1 MFAAVAIVAL
11 SASDLLGFIG
21 SPPAA
26 ALHAVRSH
34 LRRRN
39 LLGLL
44 DLLYGV
50 DPSSS
55 SSSTSSSASSLF
67 DDHDN
72 ERSCMA
78 SPCSRRSKHDLLSGA
93 CATGR
98 WVAEEAEE
106 VLEVT
111 CAAQMDGWM
120 KLTKN
125 VKEW

>member
-1 MFAAVAIVAL
+1 MFAAVAIAAL
-11 SASDLLGFIG
+11 ASDLLGFIG

-55 SSSTSSSASSLF
+55 CSSFTSSSASSLF

-98 WVAEEAEE
+98 WAAEEAEE
-106 VLEVT
+106 VLEAT

-125 VKEW
+125 VTEW